1 MHIDEEILEKYIL
14 IPELLGDTARDKIKD
29 HIEGCSRCKE
39 LYNTLT
45 KINIEIKDEIG
56 NEPLDID
63 EEVARRILVRK
74 EKIESARLLTA
85 TNSIQIFNG
94 KAEIISRPKL
104 YSLQGIGYLIKH
116 FPAQV
121 GGFGLIAVLA
131 IGFII
136 VTLRNTQKDLN
147 PVTLKAYN
155 SVLSAFNKEGDLLWK
170 KNIDGIPDYGIDSL
184 QNWSYDKKRFL
195 NLVDIDGDG
204 KNELLL
210 SGRYEDRGL
219 FRSDTLYCFNYDGSS
234 RWAASPESKKINY
247 APTWKR
253 THWVV
258 TEFFTVKTK
267 SGPKLFVY
275 APVASYGGTILSFIN
290 PKDGS
295 VLSSI
300 FHSGY
305 SISQYHYDFDKDG
318 NDEIIMGGTSSFD
331 KPFIMILKSDFL
343 MGAMPDYFT
352 KQNYIKGNALYYILL
367 PVSNLGK
374 LLSTT
379 SGSYVSN
386 IYKFNNG
393 GIAVLS
399 NDVAWNEKDQI
410 ALQFAF
416 DSAFTCKSVTGGT
429 SYSLFYDK
437 YYKKGILKT
446 PIDLVY
452 KSLKDSVLYWDG
464 DKFVNYPTKNKYWNE
479 PFRLPDLAK

>member
-1 MHIDEEILEKYIL
+1 MHIDEETLEKFIL
-14 IPELLGDTARDKIKD
+14 VPDLLGDTARDKIKD
-29 HIEGCSRCKE
+29 HIEGCSRCKV

-45 KINIEIKDEIG
+45 KINNEINNEIG

-63 EEVARRILVRK
+63 EEVARRILIRK

-85 TNSIQIFNG
+85 ANSIQIFNG

-121 GGFGLIAVLA
+121 GSFGLVAVLA

-136 VTLRNTQKDLN
+136 VTLRNSQKDLN
-147 PVTLKAYN
+147 PVTLKTQ
-155 SVLSAFNKEGDLLWK
+155 SSILSAFNKEGDLLWK

-184 QNWSYDKKRFL
+184 KSWVYGQKRYL

-204 KNELLL
+204 KNELLI
-210 SGRYEDRGL
+210 SGRLEDSGL
-219 FRSDTLYCFNYDGSS
+219 FRTDSLYCFNNDGTL
-234 RWAASPESKKINY
+234 RWVASPENKKFDY

-253 THWVV
+253 THWDV

-267 SGPKLFVY
+267 SGTKLFVY
-275 APVASYGGTILSFIN
+275 APVASFGGTILSSIN
-290 PKDGS
+290 PIDGR

-305 SISQYHYDFDKDG
+305 SVSQYHFDLDKDG
-318 NDEIIMGGTSSFD
+318 NDEIILGGTSSFD
-331 KPFIMILKSDFL
+331 KPFLMILKSDFL
-343 MGAMPDYFT
+343 MGVMPDHFT
-352 KQNYIKGNALYYILL
+352 KQSFIKGNALYYILL
-367 PVSNLGK
+367 PVSSLGK

-386 IYKFNNG
+386 IYRYNKD

-399 NDVAWNEKDQI
+399 NDVAWNEKTQI
-410 ALQFAF
+410 TLQFAF
-416 DSAFTCKSVTGGT
+416 DSTFTCKSVTGGT
-429 SYSLFYDK
+429 SYGVFYDK
-437 YYKKGILKT
+437 YYKKGLLKT
-446 PIDLVY
+446 PIDSLY

-464 DKFVNYPTKNKYWNE
+464 DKFVNYPAKNKYWDE
-479 PFRLPDLAK
+479 PFKLPGYAK